1 MNKTSRKLS
10 LKEHFS
16 RIASQREAWL
26 KKNAAFYSD
35 DRAYTQFLIPAGM
48 KILDV
53 GCGTGEL
60 LYKLQPS
67 IGVGID
73 FDPTMISIAKQNYPD
88 LKFMVCDIECPTGNH
103 NLIGEKFD
111 FIILSDLLCYL
122 EDCQSTLSELHKW
135 CHKDTRLVIS
145 YHAWH
150 WEPILK
156 LAEMTKLKMPS
167 LALNWMNN
175 QDFHNFLCLSD
186 FEIIKRE
193 QRQLIPIGL
202 FGLEKIINN
211 TIGTV
216 PLIRELSLRHYIIA
230 RPCKSSKASNMTASI
245 IIPCKNEKGNIE
257 EAVKRIPSFSKH
269 IEIIFVE
276 GNSTD
281 GTAEEIER
289 VKKKYTSHDIRFL
302 QQDGVGKGDAVRKG
316 FDAASGDIL
325 MILDADLTVPPEDL
339 PKFYNAIVSG
349 KAEFVNGTRL
359 VYPMAN
365 QAMRFL
371 NYIANR
377 IFSLIFSWLLNQRFT
392 DTLCGTKVITRK
404 NYNLLAKN
412 REYFGD
418 FDPFGDFDLIF
429 GASKL
434 NLKILEVPI
443 RYAARNY
450 GETQISRFTHGWL
463 LLKMVVFAYWKLKVL
478 KNNSD
483 NYRIQ
488 S

>member
-1 MNKTSRKLS
+1 MAPERD
-10 LKEHFS
+10 
-16 RIASQREAWL
+16 AWL
-26 KKNAAFYSD
+26 RKNATFYSD
-35 DRAYTQFLIPAGM
+35 DRAYMQFLIPSGM
-48 KILDV
+48 RVLDI

-60 LYKLQPS
+60 LSKVKPAH
-67 IGVGID
+67 GVGID
-73 FDPTMISIAKQNYPD
+73 LDPMMIKIAKKNHPNLNFILHD
-88 LKFMVCDIECPTGNH
+88 VEAESKGNA
-103 NLIGEKFD
+103 LLDDKFD
-111 FIILSDLLCYL
+111 YIILSDLFCYL
-122 EDCQSTLSELHKW
+122 EDCQAVLTKLHRW
-135 CHKDTRLVIS
+135 CHINTRVIIAH
-145 YHAWH
+145 HAWH
-150 WEPILK
+150 WEPALK
-156 LAEMTKLKMPS
+156 LAEKIGVKMPS
-167 LALNWMNN
+167 LALNWLND
-175 QDFHNFLCLSD
+175 QDFDNFLRLSN
-186 FEIIKRE
+186 FEIIKRD
-193 QRQLIPIGL
+193 QRQLIPIRL
-202 FGLEKIINN
+202 FGFEKVINN

-216 PLIRELSLRHYIIA
+216 PIIRKLSLRHYLIA
-230 RPCKSSKASNMTASI
+230 RPIAPSSPRKLSVSV

-257 EAVKRIPSFSKH
+257 EAVKRIPPFAKH

-276 GNSTD
+276 GNSSD

-289 VKKKYTSHDIRFL
+289 VKKKYAGHDIKFL

-339 PKFYNAIVSG
+339 PKFYHAIASG

-412 REYFGD
+412 RKYFGD

-450 GETQISRFTHGWL
+450 GETQISRFRHGWL

-478 KNNSD
+478 KNHAGYYHIKN
-483 NYRIQ
+483 
-488 S
+488 